1 MSALVWPV
9 VGALTG
15 LHAATWGAFKDCGF
29 EGFRASSFARS
40 VCLGLLVSVP
50 VGLLTGADAR
60 GQVLVLIGLCYASE
74 RLVTEW
80 WKTFLREDPQD
91 GYAIPMRLAVG
102 GRPVENRAARYGL
115 GLAIAAGLGLVC
127 VTGPGLQERLPGMPT
142 GLLLV
147 VGSVGGWLTALGGAW
162 KDAPIEGFQ
171 RWKFLR
177 SPVVATAWA
186 VVLVPFTENLVLLAV
201 AAGGAS
207 VATIET
213 YKTFLAGG
221 PPGKFAAKP
230 VLHTCG
236 GVRRACRN
244 LHAGLYAVLA
254 CVLAVDLLSSTSPV
268 PAGLSR
274 STGTASLLAVA
285 MLSTALGSLV
295 VAGARSA
302 SVETEQGDRSD
313 DRSKGRVS
321 HADLRR
327 TVS

>member
-1 MSALVWPV
+1 MSALLWPV

-15 LHAATWGAFKDCGF
+15 LHAATWGAFKDSRF

-40 VCLGLLVSVP
+40 VCLGLLVSIP

-60 GQVLVLIGLCYASE
+60 GQVLVLVGLCYASE

-91 GYAIPMRLAVG
+91 GYAIPMRLAIG
-102 GRPVENRAARYGL
+102 GRTVDNRAARYGL
-115 GLAIAAGLGLVC
+115 GLTIAAGLGLVC
-127 VTGPGLQERLPGMPT
+127 VTGPGLQEHLPGMPT
-142 GLLLV
+142 GLLVV
-147 VGSVGGWLTALGGAW
+147 VGSMGGWLTAVGGAW

-177 SPVVATAWA
+177 SPIVATAWA

-230 VLHTCG
+230 VRHTYA
-236 GVRRACRN
+236 GVRRACRS

-254 CVLAVDLLSSTSPV
+254 CVLAADLLSSRSPA
-268 PAGLSR
+268 PGLSR
-274 STGTASLLAVA
+274 PTGSASLLVVV
-285 MLSTALGSLV
+285 MMSTALGSLV

-302 SVETEQGDRSD
+302 SVEAEQGDRSD

>member
-1 MSALVWPV
+1 MSALLWPA

-15 LHAATWGAFKDCGF
+15 LHAATWGAFKDSRF
-29 EGFRASSFARS
+29 EGFRASSFVRS

-50 VGLLTGADAR
+50 VGLLTGSDAR
-60 GQVLVLIGLCYASE
+60 EQVLVLIGLCYASE

-80 WKTFLREDPQD
+80 WKSFLREDPQD
-91 GYAIPMRLAVG
+91 RYAIPMRLAVG
-102 GRPVENRAARYGL
+102 GRTVENRAARYGV
-115 GLAIAAGLGLVC
+115 GLAIAAGLALVC
-127 VTGPGLQERLPGMPT
+127 VTGPGLQEHLPEIPT
-142 GLLLV
+142 GLLVV
-147 VGSVGGWLTALGGAW
+147 VGGIGGWLTAVGGAW

-171 RWKFLR
+171 RFKFLR
-177 SPVVATAWA
+177 SPVVATVWA
-186 VVLVPFTENLVLLAV
+186 VILLPFTRDIVLLAV

-230 VLHTCG
+230 VLHTCA
-236 GVRRACRN
+236 GVRRACRS

-254 CVLAVDLLSSTSPV
+254 CVLALDLLSSTSPV
-268 PAGLSR
+268 PGLSR
-274 STGTASLLAVA
+274 SPGTASLLAVA

-302 SVETEQGDRSD
+302 SVEAERDDRPGDRSE
-313 DRSKGRVS
+313 GRVS
-321 HADLRR
+321 HADIRR
-327 TVS
+327 TFS

>member
-1 MSALVWPV
+1 MSALLWPA

-15 LHAATWGAFKDCGF
+15 LHAATWGAFKDSRF
-29 EGFRASSFARS
+29 EGFHASSFVRS

-50 VGLLTGADAR
+50 VGLLTGSDAR
-60 GQVLVLIGLCYASE
+60 EQVLVLIGLCYASE

-80 WKTFLREDPQD
+80 WKSFLREDPQD
-91 GYAIPMRLAVG
+91 AYAIPMRLAVG
-102 GRPVENRAARYGL
+102 GRTVENRAARYGV
-115 GLAIAAGLGLVC
+115 GLAIAAGLALVC
-127 VTGPGLQERLPGMPT
+127 VTGPGLQEHLPEMPN
-142 GLLLV
+142 GLQVV
-147 VGSVGGWLTALGGAW
+147 VGGIGGWLTAVGGAW

-171 RWKFLR
+171 RLKFLR
-177 SPVVATAWA
+177 SPVVATVWA
-186 VVLVPFTENLVLLAV
+186 VVLLPFTQDIVLLAI

-230 VLHTCG
+230 VLHTCD
-236 GVRRACRN
+236 GVRRACRS

-254 CVLAVDLLSSTSPV
+254 CVLAVDLLTSTSPV
-268 PAGLSR
+268 PGLSR
-274 STGTASLLAVA
+274 STGTVSLLAVA

-295 VAGARSA
+295 VAGARSD
-302 SVETEQGDRSD
+302 SVDPARGDRSD
-313 DRSKGRVS
+313 DRSEGRVS
-321 HADLRR
+321 HADIRR

>member
-1 MSALVWPV
+1 
-9 VGALTG
+9 
-15 LHAATWGAFKDCGF
+15 
-29 EGFRASSFARS
+29 
-40 VCLGLLVSVP
+40 
-50 VGLLTGADAR
+50 
-60 GQVLVLIGLCYASE
+60 
-74 RLVTEW
+74 LVTEW

-102 GRPVENRAARYGL
+102 GRTVENRAARYGV
-115 GLAIAAGLGLVC
+115 GLAMAGGLALGC
-127 VTGPGLQERLPGMPT
+127 VTGPGLQDHLPEMPT
-142 GLLLV
+142 GLLVV
-147 VGSVGGWLTALGGAW
+147 VGGIGGWLTAVGGAW

-186 VVLVPFTENLVLLAV
+186 VVLVPFTPDIVLLAV

-230 VLHTCG
+230 VLHRCS
-236 GVRRACRN
+236 GVRRACRS

-254 CVLAVDLLSSTSPV
+254 GVLAVDLLSSTSPV
-268 PAGLSR
+268 PGLSR
-274 STGTASLLAVA
+274 ATGTASLLAVA

-302 SVETEQGDRSD
+302 SVDVERGDRSD
-313 DRSKGRVS
+313 DRSEGRVS
-321 HADLRR
+321 HADIRR

>member
-1 MSALVWPV
+1 MSALLWPA

-15 LHAATWGAFKDCGF
+15 LHAATWGAFKDSRF
-29 EGFRASSFARS
+29 EGFHASSFVRS
-40 VCLGLLVSVP
+40 VCLGLLVSIP
-50 VGLLTGADAR
+50 VGLLTGSDAR
-60 GQVLVLIGLCYASE
+60 EQVLVLIGLCYASE

-80 WKTFLREDPQD
+80 WKSFLREDPQD
-91 GYAIPMRLAVG
+91 AYAIPMRLAVG
-102 GRPVENRAARYGL
+102 GRTVENRAARYGV
-115 GLAIAAGLGLVC
+115 GLVIAAGLALVC
-127 VTGPGLQERLPGMPT
+127 VTGPGLQEHLPEMPA
-142 GLLLV
+142 GLLV
-147 VGSVGGWLTALGGAW
+147 VVGGIGGWLTAVGGAW

-171 RWKFLR
+171 RLKFLR
-177 SPVVATAWA
+177 SPVVATVWA
-186 VVLVPFTENLVLLAV
+186 VVLLPFTQDIVLLAV

-236 GVRRACRN
+236 GVRRACRS

-254 CVLAVDLLSSTSPV
+254 CVLAVDLLTSTSPV
-268 PAGLSR
+268 PGLSR
-274 STGTASLLAVA
+274 STGTVSLLAVA

-295 VAGARSA
+295 VAGARSD
-302 SVETEQGDRSD
+302 SVDPARGDRSD
-313 DRSKGRVS
+313 DRSEGRVS
-321 HADLRR
+321 HADIRR